1 MTAMNL
7 IAGWCLAVAV
17 ALAGT
22 PARSLPEG
30 RILIRAAHSGAL
42 EQVTLPTLRRE
53 VVVPVPCER
62 WQSGSGIAIVDE
74 RRVIWAC
81 GEAPSRLYLFDLE
94 SGSLVMVGEGNRPVY
109 LARHGLLLFQKGSGL
124 GYRSLYMARLD
135 LEPEPILQ
143 DAVRI
148 EKVLP
153 ASELTAVANSN
164 EEVLFESRSHL
175 PLGSPSGERKTFRLN
190 VTTMQREELPAF
202 RTCSLESVWR
212 ATTRQVLCKLR
223 DPNTFVVELDRWML
237 MNPDDGSTQ
246 PLPLRQVGVG
256 VTYVPEADAALLS
269 IVEDPHEGY
278 DLWLYEFRSGK
289 LTRLPPGPHAFSHDA
304 VSIPAR
310 QK

>member
-1 MTAMNL
+1 MTAMTL

-30 RILIRAAHSGAL
+30 RILIRAAYSGAL

-109 LARHGLLLFQKGSGL
+109 LPKHGKVLFRKSSGL
-124 GYRSLYMARLD
+124 RRLSLYMADLV
-135 LEPEPILQ
+135 LEPNPTLRNVI
-143 DAVRI
+143 
-148 EKVLP
+148 KVEDRLTR
-153 ASELTAVANSN
+153 ELTALPISDD
-164 EEVLFESRSHL
+164 EILIESQSHV
-175 PLGSPSGERKTFRLN
+175 PIDSPSADTKTFRLN
-190 VTTMQREELPAF
+190 VATMQREELPAF
-202 RTCSLESVWR
+202 RSCSLESVWR
-212 ATTRQVLCKLR
+212 TTARQVLCKPR

-246 PLPLRQVGVG
+246 PLPLRVLRGVG
-256 VTYVPEADAALLS
+256 MTYVPEADAALLS
-269 IVEDPHEGY
+269 IMENPHVGY

-304 VSIPAR
+304 VWIPAR
-310 QK
+310 HK